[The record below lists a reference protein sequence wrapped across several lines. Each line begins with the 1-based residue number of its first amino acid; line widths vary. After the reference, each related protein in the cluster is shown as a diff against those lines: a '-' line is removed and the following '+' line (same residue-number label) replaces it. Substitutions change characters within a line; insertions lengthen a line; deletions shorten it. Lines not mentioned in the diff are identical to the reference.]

1 MKRHHGL
8 NRVFILLISTPLLV
22 GCGLFDSQAEQ
33 DLEIRTDKTMHSV
46 SDDSLRVFIKNT
58 RNETVYYNRCQ
69 GMELVALQD
78 NSVIETVRFAQR
90 KCLVPT
96 PLQPGETV
104 QKPLSYSTVWYYAKQ
119 CTSSGIDS
127 YQLRLDY
134 YAEEDLQDLLPANIR
149 ASNAF
154 TLQLSPAPLTFEL
167 VSSAGYTPPEY
178 LSLEVLPSSQD
189 YPLRLTVTN
198 PFQDTLMIQNCGI
211 SPRFEIEKQS
221 DEKFIPFMKFETC
234 PATGVPF
241 YLPPQDTRAFALRF
255 WQPSTDL
262 PGTYRLNV
270 YMKQRVDGHYQPLPD
285 SLSVTPAFQVNFE
298 TQHPWM
304 L

>member
-1 MKRHHGL
+1 MKRQHGL
-8 NRVFILLISTPLLV
+8 SRVVILLITTPLIV
-22 GCGLFDSQAEQ
+22 GCGLFDPQAER
-33 DLEIRTDKTMHSV
+33 DLEIRTDKTAYSV

-58 RNETVYYNRCQ
+58 GNETVYYNRCQ

-78 NSVIETVRFAQR
+78 NSVIETVRFAR
-90 KCLVPT
+90 KKCLAPA
-96 PLQPGETV
+96 PLQPGETL
-104 QKPLSYSTVWYYAKQ
+104 QKTLPYSPVWYYAKQ

-134 YAEEDLQDLLPANIR
+134 FTDEDLQDLLPADIR

-178 LSLEVLPSSQD
+178 LSLEVLPPSQLGA
-189 YPLRLTVTN
+189 LRLTVTN

-211 SPRFEIEKQS
+211 SPRFDIEKQS
-221 DEKFIPFMKFETC
+221 DEKFLPFMKFETC
-234 PATGVPF
+234 SATGVPF
-241 YLPPQDTRAFALRF
+241 YLPPQDTRVFSLRF

-262 PGTYRLNV
+262 PGIYRLNL
-270 YMKQRVDGHYQPLPD
+270 YLKRQVDGHYQTLPD

-304 L
+304 P